1 MTSCAAGRV
10 ATKDEGAVVAL
21 PRQPGLIAERR
32 LAAVRARPMMLAQR
46 TGERVSV
53 QVPPD

>member
-1 MTSCAAGRV
+1 MTSCGPGRV
-10 ATKDEGAVVAL
+10 ATKHGGAVVFL

-32 LAAVRARPMMLAQR
+32 PAAVRARTMMLAQR

-53 QVPPD
+53 QVPPN